1 MKLAF
6 LYNGSKIDIRG
17 KELNKKK
24 EKP

>member
-1 MKLAF
+1 MNLVF